1 MFLLATFALS
11 SFAHSSILEGG
22 CRSSILLQ
30 TSTREQGTS
39 KVPEL
44 NLTSWTKLFPTHR
57 ILDLDDK
64 FSVSAVALALETC
77 STMPKGY
84 CDGFANGNNHLET
97 SAVWKMLNP
106 SVYMAADG
114 SLRTLALLSTYSSC
128 QDPDMP
134 NRLQYPWIDLEA
146 SALLV
151 SCGADDGCTAVGPGL
166 DPHAFQ
172 FQGHPMAFTN
182 QGGTGKDGQGCH
194 PKLVNLTSFEISNLS
209 LPGMSGC
216 EKNWQPFTY
225 NGTLFF
231 SQWLHPG
238 HKVLSCNME
247 SYACK
252 AVFDTSANFGTDEVH
267 GGTPYVELDSNHFV
281 AAAHTFTSTYTIPY
295 GVREERRV
303 YQHKFFAIQSQPPFA
318 VVAQTEWFQLPVA
331 ESHAHAEWLE
341 TEYAGGLTRRG
352 QDVILSYGVGD
363 CVSQAV
369 EIPITS
375 LRQALGL

>member
-22 CRSSILLQ
+22 CQSSVLLQ
-30 TSTREQGTS
+30 TSTRERGTS
-39 KVPEL
+39 NVPEL

-57 ILDLDDK
+57 LLDLDEK
-64 FSVSAVALALETC
+64 FSISAGALAFETC
-77 STMPKGY
+77 STMPKSY
-84 CDGFANGNNHLET
+84 CDGFANGGNDHLEK
-97 SAVWKMLNP
+97 SALWKMLNP

-114 SLRTLALLSTYSSC
+114 SLRTLALLSTFSQCS
-128 QDPDMP
+128 DPDRP
-134 NRLQYPWIDLEA
+134 EHLQWQWPVPEP
-146 SALLV
+146 SGLLV
-151 SCGADDGCTAVGPGL
+151 SCGSDDGCKAVGPGL

-182 QGGTGKDGQGCH
+182 QGGNGKCD
-194 PKLVNLTSFEISNLS
+194 PKLVNLTTFEISNLS
-209 LPGMSGC
+209 LPGSSGC

-252 AVFDTSANFGTDEVH
+252 AAHDTSANFGTDEVH

-281 AAAHTFTSTYTIPY
+281 AAANTYTTTYTSPS
-295 GVREERRV
+295 GVREARRV

-331 ESHAHAEWLE
+331 ERHAHAEWLS